1 MFTFL
6 KENNTRSEKAL
17 LALFIIVFC
26 QETLFIYPV
35 AILSHLGAFPD
46 LRYVIFPLTY
56 AILVILAIRGRDVT
70 RYIRFSDFCLIV
82 FFAFYVIIS
91 YRLDYKQTQA
101 ISEALFP
108 EILPCIPFLLF
119 GLCIKIDSLSMDTLG
134 KWCCLAVVVTS
145 VYRLM
150 YQVPE
155 IQWEKNYNMGA
166 AYSLLPNIMVLID
179 YLFRSKRK
187 IIPLICTV
195 VGLFYL
201 FAMGTRGPIVIVFA
215 LLFVRIIFS
224 VNIKK
229 FLRVIMTILF
239 VFFLTWLSTSSSLIY
254 LLASLGNILSSLGL
268 SSRATDF
275 GVSGEFISNTTG
287 RTIITETLLSKM
299 NDLPPF
305 GFGVLGENRF
315 DILYAHN
322 LYIQAFFDYGYL
334 FGSIILLFIITISIR
349 ALWKTKHKLMQ
360 HWVLIWVVFVFVEGF
375 FGGGILRYEFFMLIG
390 ICLRVLRMKVIE
402 II

>member
-6 KENNTRSEKAL
+6 KEYNTRSEKAL
-17 LALFIIVFC
+17 LALFIIAFC

-35 AILSHLGAFPD
+35 AMLSHLGALSG
-46 LRYVIFPLTY
+46 LRNVIFPLTY
-56 AILVILAIRGRDVT
+56 TILAIIAISGRDVT
-70 RYIRFSDFCLIV
+70 RYIRFSDFCLIA
-82 FFAFYVIIS
+82 FFAVYVFIS
-91 YRLDYKQTQA
+91 YRLKA
-101 ISEALFP
+101 ISDALIP
-108 EILPCIPFLLF
+108 QILPCIPFLFF

-134 KWCCLAVVVTS
+134 KWCCIAVVVTS

-155 IQWEKNYNMGA
+155 TQWEKNYNMGA
-166 AYSLLPNIMVLID
+166 AYSLLPNVMVTID
-179 YLFRSKRK
+179 YLFRSKK
-187 IIPLICTV
+187 KFIPLVCAV
-195 VGLFYL
+195 VGIFYL

-215 LLFVRIIFS
+215 LLFVRILFS

-229 FLRVIMTILF
+229 IWMVLITILF
-239 VFFLTWLSTSSSLIY
+239 VFFLIWLSTSSTLIY
-254 LLASLGNILSSLGL
+254 LLALLGNVLSSLGL

-287 RTIITETLLSKM
+287 RTEITEMLLSKM

-322 LYIQAFFDYGYL
+322 LYIQIFFDYGYL
-334 FGSIILLFIITISIR
+334 FGSLILLFVVTISIK
-349 ALWKTKHKLMQ
+349 ALWKTNHKLMQ
-360 HWVLIWVVFVFVEGF
+360 HWVLIWVVYVFVVGF
-375 FGGGILRYEFFMLIG
+375 FGGGVLRYEFFMLIG